1 MVGVALKEKVSGG
14 GGSGGSTMSRSVRA
28 ETRASKKD
36 DVKKLMLSMDRVRH
50 WEKKWVTIG
59 ETSMKIYKWVPISTN
74 EKKKPTVAAAVAAAA
89 AAAAAAVAAAA
100 LSDANSADAACVG
113 TGTGTVSSPATGPQQ
128 LLSGKTAG
136 TGGLNGGPMGTQ
148 PPASQGH
155 GSTVG
160 HVNNSNTNTNNS
172 NSSENKENN
181 RKPTGTD
188 SNSNSN
194 FGLAEDSNT
203 CFSIVSDS
211 QGATDFVSN
220 MFSEDSNSQGSDS
233 VPKRLKIE

>member
-1 MVGVALKEKVSGG
+1 
-14 GGSGGSTMSRSVRA
+14 MSRSVRA

-74 EKKKPTVAAAVAAAA
+74 DKKKPAAAGAPGGGGAP
-89 AAAAAAVAAAA
+89 
-100 LSDANSADAACVG
+100 G
-113 TGTGTVSSPATGPQQ
+113 
-128 LLSGKTAG
+128 AG
-136 TGGLNGGPMGTQ
+136 GQVNGGGG
-148 PPASQGH
+148 ANG
-155 GSTVG
+155 
-160 HVNNSNTNTNNS
+160 NS

-181 RKPTGTD
+181 RKQLPQPPPAGTD

-233 VPKRLKIE
+233 AQPKRVKRE

>member
-1 MVGVALKEKVSGG
+1 MVGVVVKEKGSSGSSTG
-14 GGSGGSTMSRSVRA
+14 TTMSRSVRA

-59 ETSMKIYKWVPISTN
+59 ETSMKIFKWVPISTN
-74 EKKKPTVAAAVAAAA
+74 DKKKPPGAGGAGVTPGQQSVGKNGAVEPAGA
-89 AAAAAAVAAAA
+89 
-100 LSDANSADAACVG
+100 G
-113 TGTGTVSSPATGPQQ
+113 GGGGPTGGQSN
-128 LLSGKTAG
+128 G
-136 TGGLNGGPMGTQ
+136 TGGT
-148 PPASQGH
+148 
-155 GSTVG
+155 
-160 HVNNSNTNTNNS
+160 TNTAGSGSNNATPGTAATTNGNS
-172 NSSENKENN
+172 NSGSGCENKENHG
-181 RKPTGTD
+181 RKQAPPTGTD

-233 VPKRLKIE
+233 AQPKRLKTE